1 MIAYLKSLQKQTFVP
16 LPTFEEEKKTL
27 YNLDL
32 NKLAE
37 NEIQII
43 VTNIDGIKKNTIFRL
58 YVIDKKHHRFQ
69 AIVNEGRQTPNLS
82 VTLKIP
88 QNIMDEIIKGTD

>member
-1 MIAYLKSLQKQTFVP
+1 MIAYLKSLQKETFVP

-37 NEIQII
+37 N
-43 VTNIDGIKKNTIFRL
+43 
-58 YVIDKKHHRFQ
+58 
-69 AIVNEGRQTPNLS
+69 
-82 VTLKIP
+82 
-88 QNIMDEIIKGTD
+88 